1 MKKALD
7 LFFGGRR
14 VYITINALFAAA
26 LAVFVIFD
34 LTFLNFCFFML
45 DISDFLLDIL
55 LSRAYMILPYLLVI
69 NTAAFFAVK
78 KESKAAI
85 VLSLLFGF
93 IGSFIAVQCVKKD
106 FFGTKAINII
116 FIIYYW
122 LFGVMPFFP
131 TLAMSTAF
139 GEVCCTFALFFAVM
153 FLLFAGISRC
163 VPTEK
168 IIAANLLVNAALAA
182 AAVIVLTCTGAA
194 DALGA
199 LDALYELSSRAYYLE
214 GYGSYK
220 IISVALSLGIFL
232 IAFAPNY
239 FLYAKYRKV
248 EKVNY
253 RLKAHLAKTAAAFF
267 CNFGAICIMCFIMFS
282 HMIITK
288 LYIT

>member
-34 LTFLNFCFFML
+34 LTFLNFFFFML

-78 KESKAAI
+78 KGSKAAV

-106 FFGTKAINII
+106 FFGAKAINII

-131 TLAMSTAF
+131 TLAMSTAS

-194 DALGA
+194 DAL
-199 LDALYELSSRAYYLE
+199 YELSSHAYYLE

-220 IISVALSLGIFL
+220 VIPAVLSLGVFL

-239 FLYAKYRKV
+239 FLYSKYRKF
-248 EKVNY
+248 EKEKY
-253 RLKAHLAKTAAAFF
+253 SLKMHFAKTAAAFF
-267 CNFGAICIMCFIMFS
+267 CNFSAVWIMCFIMFS
-282 HMIITK
+282 HMIISK
-288 LYIT
+288 FYIT